1 MKGKIV
7 LKAYLRFYI
16 LLGMMA
22 WCSLSSAQ
30 LHIDSRVVDGKTG
43 RALPFATVYISGNKN
58 TISNEEGEFVID
70 ADSADVLRISYVG
83 YQSLYIPAWKVKS
96 RVALAGDKRTLEEV
110 VVMGTDHIVHQVM
123 KRLWKDYRKHHKYQT
138 NFFYRQV
145 GRTGRRCTT
154 FLESFFSGKPAV
166 QLRDLSLVHGRYVSV
181 VSSATLNPL
190 NFFTFAQVPISDGDF
205 RLYEA
210 SQLVPLVSNYKRFY
224 RVDCQSIF
232 DGEKRVYVLSFE
244 PRNENQWAV
253 KGKIYVDGET
263 FQLLKYEGEGVKDC
277 VGTGH
282 TTVAHVLPA
291 TYTFVVNYQHDQG
304 FAEVQSVYFDVSYV
318 DGGKH
323 YVTKGMAFNVADRFV
338 KGKDTMRFDDNLFE
352 KIADKGFDNDFWE
365 RNEIV
370 KRSPLEEEAKNIIER
385 DNLIGVY

>member
-1 MKGKIV
+1 M
-7 LKAYLRFYI
+7 
-16 LLGMMA
+16 
-22 WCSLSSAQ
+22 
-30 LHIDSRVVDGKTG
+30 
-43 RALPFATVYISGNKN
+43 
-58 TISNEEGEFVID
+58 
-70 ADSADVLRISYVG
+70 
-83 YQSLYIPAWKVKS
+83 
-96 RVALAGDKRTLEEV
+96 
-110 VVMGTDHIVHQVM
+110 
-123 KRLWKDYRKHHKYQT
+123 
-138 NFFYRQV
+138 
-145 GRTGRRCTT
+145 
-154 FLESFFSGKPAV
+154 
-166 QLRDLSLVHGRYVSV
+166 
-181 VSSATLNPL
+181 
-190 NFFTFAQVPISDGDF
+190 
-205 RLYEA
+205 
-210 SQLVPLVSNYKRFY
+210 
-224 RVDCQSIF
+224 
-232 DGEKRVYVLSFE
+232 
-244 PRNENQWAV
+244 
-253 KGKIYVDGET
+253 DGET